1 MTKGNPNTLA
11 KLRGQLER
19 ITYEDLANG
28 YVVAKVRV
36 YGQSDLITIVGNI
49 PSITPGEILSMS
61 GKWVYHP
68 KFGQQFQVVFCSC
81 SVPASLVGIEKYLGS
96 GLIKGI
102 GPALASRIVSV
113 FKEKTLD
120 IIENKCEKLLDV
132 PGIGNLRIQKI
143 SQAWK
148 EQKAVREV
156 MVFLQS
162 HGVSTAYATK
172 IYKQYGNESI
182 TLVTENPYRLAY
194 DIRGIGFLTADRIAQ
209 KLEFDK
215 NSTMRAGA
223 GVLHALHELTDQGH
237 VYAPVT
243 ELVDKSAEMLE
254 VDKNVVKMAMQ
265 GLLAEQKI
273 VVENLRQVEGMF
285 LPGYHMAEVQTAE
298 MLKIL
303 RDSKKVIPT
312 VSDDETVIESVQK
325 NLTIS
330 LAARQVEAVRSALH
344 NKVLVITGGPGV
356 GKTTIIRSILQIFSA
371 VTKRICLAAPTG
383 RAAKRM
389 EEATG
394 FEAKTIHRLL
404 QFSVGKGGF
413 QKNADYQ
420 LDCDLIIIDEASM
433 IDTLLIYHLL
443 KAIPK
448 FATLILVGDINQLP
462 SVGAGNVLKDIIHS
476 NAFTVIELN
485 EIFRQSAASKII
497 TNAHMIISGQF
508 PEISST
514 EPTDFYF
521 INEDDLEKASEK
533 IIRLVKTHIPQRFG
547 FNPITDIQVLTPMNR
562 GLVGTNQLNESLQ
575 NALNPDGFEI
585 MHGGRRFR
593 VGDKVM
599 QIKNNYD
606 KDVFNGDLGFIT
618 YIDSEE
624 HIVTMSIDGRA
635 VNYEFSELDELI
647 LAYAI
652 SIHKSQG
659 SEYPVVVIPIVM
671 AHCQML
677 QRNLIYTGITRGK
690 KLVVLIGSKKALDLA
705 VKNNNAM
712 TRNTWLK
719 RRLM

>member
-1 MTKGNPNTLA
+1 MTEGNPDTLA

-19 ITYEDLANG
+19 ITYEDLENG
-28 YVVAKVRV
+28 YVVARVRIF
-36 YGQSDLITIVGNI
+36 GQSDLVTIVGNI
-49 PSITPGEILSMS
+49 PSLTPGEILSMS
-61 GKWVYHP
+61 GKWTSHP

-81 SVPASLVGIEKYLGS
+81 SVPASVVGIEKYLGS

-102 GPALASRIVSV
+102 GPGLAKRIVGV
-113 FKEKTLD
+113 FKEQTLEV
-120 IIENKCEKLLDV
+120 IENTCEKLLEI

-143 SQAWK
+143 SQAWR
-148 EQKAVREV
+148 EQKEVREV

-182 TLVTENPYRLAY
+182 ALVKENPYRLAY
-194 DIRGIGFLTADRIAQ
+194 DIWGIGFLTADRIAQ
-209 KLEFDK
+209 KLGFDK
-215 NSTMRAGA
+215 DSTMRVGA
-223 GVLHALHELTDQGH
+223 GVLHILHEFTDKGH
-237 VYAPVT
+237 VYAPIG
-243 ELVDKSAEMLE
+243 ELIDKSSAMLD
-254 VDKNVVKMAMQ
+254 VDKNAVKKALQ
-265 GLLAEQKI
+265 ELLAEQKI
-273 VVENLRQVEGMF
+273 VSEKLGHVEGVF
-285 LPGYHMAEVQTAE
+285 LPGYHMAEAQTAK
-298 MLKIL
+298 MLKSI
-303 RDSKKVIPT
+303 RDSRKVIPAI
-312 VSDDETVIESVQK
+312 SNEEAIIKAVQEK
-325 NLTIS
+325 LTIS
-330 LAARQVEAVRSALH
+330 LAARQVEAIRAALH

-356 GKTTIIRSILQIFSA
+356 GKTTIIRSILQVFSA

-404 QFSVGKGGF
+404 QFNAGKGGF
-413 QKNADYQ
+413 QKNDDYQ
-420 LDCDLIIIDEASM
+420 LDCDLVIIDEASM
-433 IDTLLIYHLL
+433 IDTLLVYHLL
-443 KAIPK
+443 KAVPK
-448 FATLILVGDINQLP
+448 FATVILVGDINQLP
-462 SVGAGNVLKDIIHS
+462 SVGAGNVLNDIIHS

-497 TNAHMIISGQF
+497 TNAHRIISGQF
-508 PEISST
+508 PMIDNAGK
-514 EPTDFYF
+514 TDFYF
-521 INEDDLEKASEK
+521 MNEDNLEKVLTK
-533 IIRLVKTHIPQRFG
+533 IIDLVKTRIQRSFG
-547 FNPITDIQVLTPMNR
+547 FNPVTDIQVLTPMNR

-585 MHGGRRFR
+585 MHGGRKFR

-618 YIDSEE
+618 YIDPEE
-624 HIVTMSIDGRA
+624 HVVTVNIDGHA
-635 VNYEFSELDELI
+635 VNYEFSELDELV

-659 SEYPVVVIPIVM
+659 SEYPVVVIPVVM
-671 AHCQML
+671 AHYQML

-690 KLVVLIGSKKALDLA
+690 KLVVLIGSKKALFLA